1 MANLVQK
8 VNGNELVV
16 STFDIA
22 EQTNNDH
29 ASVVKLV
36 RNYQADF
43 ESFGRVGFEI
53 APFETAGGTQ
63 KREVALLNENQ
74 SALLLT
80 YMRNSDIVRSFK
92 VRLIKEFSELKAP
105 SPMTLEQLLQQ
116 NVMMIQDLSQKVLT
130 LETTIQ
136 QDKPMTDFG
145 KAVSASD
152 TAVLIGDWIKV
163 LAEQGMK
170 VGRNKA
176 FDWLREKGYL
186 MRSNMPYQQYV
197 NQGLFEVKESLVSTP
212 KGQKVNF
219 TTLLTGKGQV
229 YFASKLKTDL
239 VGV

>member
-1 MANLVQK
+1 MNDLI
-8 VNGNELVV
+8 VNSNQQMM
-16 STFDIA
+16 S
-22 EQTNNDH
+22 
-29 ASVVKLV
+29 SK
-36 RNYQADF
+36 
-43 ESFGRVGFEI
+43 
-53 APFETAGGTQ
+53 
-63 KREVALLNENQ
+63 EVAALTDKRHDHVIRDIRAMLEQIQSPDLGSEQYQVVTLPNGMTGEILLDHDLTMLLITGY
-74 SALLLT
+74 SVALR
-80 YMRNSDIVRSFK
+80 MK
-92 VRLIKEFSELKAP
+92 VIKRWKELEQAISK
-105 SPMTLEQLLQQ
+105 PMTLEQLLQQ
-116 NVMMIQDLSQKVLT
+116 NVMMIQDLSQKVVT

-152 TAVLIGDWIKV
+152 TAVLIGDWIKA

-170 VGRNKA
+170 IGRNKA